1 MISQQAPR
9 GAVPAHLQDW
19 VDRRLVN
26 THVRIVRMMVLGT
39 LLNAC
44 AMLLVLFGEVATA
57 QLTLF
62 AASTALAGFHRL
74 WIADPTGPHRD
85 RVHRQRRDFRWNAWW
100 MGLNLGVPLALWL
113 PHVPPGAQLLL
124 AVCGIAQLAS
134 AAYTMRTLP
143 LSATA
148 WIALQTLGLAVGL
161 AWIGSAPTTIAVLV
175 LIAAAGMLIRMA
187 FISHHLFIARL
198 LADRELATSNWTVQV
213 LLNEYEQTGSD
224 WLYELDREGR
234 LINVTA
240 RFADRAGRAIDALEG
255 QPFAALFGADAIR
268 DTLTGALTSRRPLH
282 GAILALA
289 NPGGTVQRWWSVSGR
304 PSQAAGGGRV
314 AWRGLIS
321 DVTDHRMAERRAQQM
336 AHFDA
341 LTGLPNRTLFDR
353 TLGELVEERGPDEA
367 VALLHLDIDHF
378 KAVNDEF
385 GHPAGDAYLR
395 MFANRLT
402 AALEASGL
410 GGARRMVARLGGDEF
425 AIALVGNDACDHAA
439 RLAGVLVETMAQPYA
454 LDDLDIAGGVSAG
467 LALAPLHADDKQQLF
482 SYADMAL
489 TRAKRDGRGTWEM
502 FEPGMDEA
510 LHERHAL
517 ARDLRHAVS
526 RGELRLFLQPLIDV
540 PSEAKT
546 GYEALLRWQH
556 PERGLV
562 PPDQFIPIAEETGLI
577 VPVGEWVIR
586 TAFEEAARWPG
597 GETISINLSP
607 LQLSSPNLMPL
618 IVHALAE
625 TGIDPARVEFEIT
638 EGVLL
643 NNSEANIALL
653 GKLHDLGVKIALDD
667 FGTGY
672 ASLNYLLTF
681 PFDKIKIDRRFVNEL
696 ETREESRAIVAA
708 VIALANQLGMCTLAE
723 GVEQPEQLAQ
733 LRRDGC
739 RMVQGW
745 LFGKAQPSE
754 HYHPRAALPP
764 AAPAARLPR
773 ARRTAPLPPRA
784 ARRSSGR

>member
-1 MISQQAPR
+1 MVSQRTPR
-9 GAVPAHLQDW
+9 GVIPAHLQDW
-19 VDRRLVN
+19 VDTRLVS
-26 THVRIVRMMVLGT
+26 THLRIVRMMVLGV
-39 LLNAC
+39 LINAC
-44 AMLLVLFGEVATA
+44 AMLLVLFGTVGTP

-74 WIADPTGPHRD
+74 WAADPHLRGKHRA
-85 RVHRQRRDFRWNAWW
+85 RRLRRAFRWNAWW
-100 MGLNLGVPLALWL
+100 MGLNMGVPLALWL

-124 AVCGIAQLAS
+124 AVCGITQIAS

-148 WIALQTLGLAVGL
+148 FIALQALGLAVGL
-161 AWIGSAPTTIAVLV
+161 ARIGNAPAATAVLV
-175 LIAAAGMLIRMA
+175 LIGAAGMLIRMT
-187 FISHHLFIARL
+187 FISQHLFIRRI

-224 WLYELDREGR
+224 WLYELDRNHC
-234 LINVTA
+234 LVNVSP
-240 RFADRAGRAIDALEG
+240 RFAERAGRSVAELEG
-255 QPFAALFGADAIR
+255 QPLAALFTGDAIR
-268 DTLTGALTSRRPLH
+268 DTLDAALATRRPLH

-304 PSQAAGGGRV
+304 PSQAGGGGQV
-314 AWRGLIS
+314 AWRGLMS
-321 DVTDHRMAERRAQQM
+321 DVTDHRMAERRAYQM
-336 AHFDA
+336 AHYDA

-353 TLGELVEERGPDEA
+353 TLGELLDEREA
-367 VALLHLDIDHF
+367 AETVALLHLDIDHF

-385 GHPAGDAYLR
+385 GHPTGDAYLR
-395 MFANRLT
+395 MFATRLGS
-402 AALEASGL
+402 ALEASGL
-410 GGARRMVARLGGDEF
+410 GGARRVMARLGGDEF
-425 AIALVGNDACDHAA
+425 AIAFAGNDACDHAV
-439 RLAGVLVETMAQPYA
+439 RLAQLLVETMAQPFA
-454 LDDLDIAGGVSAG
+454 LIDLDIAGGVSIG
-467 LALAPLHADDKQQLF
+467 LALAPLHAEDRHQLF

-489 TRAKRDGRGTWEM
+489 TRAKRDGRGLWEM

-510 LHERHAL
+510 LHERHAI
-517 ARDLRHAVS
+517 ARELRHAVP
-526 RGELRLFLQPLIDV
+526 RGELRLFLQPLVDV

-562 PPDQFIPIAEETGLI
+562 PPDVFIPIAEETGLI
-577 VPVGEWVIR
+577 VPIGEWVIR
-586 TAFEEAARWPG
+586 TAFSEAATWPG

-607 LQLSSPNLMPL
+607 LQFSSPNLLPL
-618 IVHALAE
+618 IVHALAD

-643 NNSEANIALL
+643 HNSEANIALL
-653 GKLHDLGVKIALDD
+653 RRLHELGVKIALDD

-745 LFGKAQPSE
+745 LFGKALPSE
-754 HYHPRAALPP
+754 HYHPRAAQP
-764 AAPAARLPR
+764 AAPPPARLP
-773 ARRTAPLPPRA
+773 ARRRTDA
-784 ARRSSGR
+784 ARAPYRRAKAS

>member
-1 MISQQAPR
+1 MGKAQF
-9 GAVPAHLQDW
+9 GAIPAELTGW
-19 VDRRLVN
+19 VETRLVN
-26 THVRIVRMMVLGT
+26 AHVRIVRMMALGT
-39 LLNAC
+39 LINAC
-44 AMLLVLFGEVATA
+44 ALLLVLFGDVPRA
-57 QLTLF
+57 QLTFF
-62 AASTALAGFHRL
+62 AASTTLAAFHRL
-74 WIADPTGPHRD
+74 WIAEARGRNRTRASA
-85 RVHRQRRDFRWNAWW
+85 QRRAFRWNAWW
-100 MGLNLGVPLALWL
+100 MGLNMGLPLALWL
-113 PHVPPGAQLLL
+113 PQVPPGAQLLL

-148 WIALQTLGLAVGL
+148 WIALQALGLAVGL
-161 AWIGSAPTTIAVLV
+161 LRIGSAPALTAVLV
-175 LIAAAGMLIRMA
+175 LVAVAGMLIRMA
-187 FISHHLFIARL
+187 FISRHLFIARI

-224 WLYELDREGR
+224 WLYELDSNHR
-234 LINVTA
+234 LINVSP
-240 RFADRAGRAIDALEG
+240 RFAERAGRQLQELEG
-255 QPFAALFGADAIR
+255 QSFSALFGADALR
-268 DTLTGALTSRRPLH
+268 DTLDAALATRRPLH

-304 PSQAAGGGRV
+304 PSLGGGGRRV
-314 AWRGLIS
+314 VWRGMIS

-336 AHFDA
+336 ALYDA
-341 LTGLPNRTLFDR
+341 LTGLPNRTLFDH
-353 TLGELVEERGPDEA
+353 TLGELIAQRDDAEG
-367 VALLHLDIDHF
+367 VALLHLDIDYF

-385 GHPAGDAYLR
+385 GHPTGDAYLR
-395 MFANRLT
+395 RFAARLT
-402 AALEASGL
+402 DALDASGL
-410 GGARRMVARLGGDEF
+410 GGSRRIVARLGGDEF
-425 AIALVGNDACDHAA
+425 AIALIDHDACDHAV
-439 RLAGVLVETMAQPYA
+439 RLAELLVQTMAQPYA
-454 LDDLDIAGGVSAG
+454 LDDVDIAGGVSLG
-467 LALAPLHADDKQQLF
+467 LALAPLHGEDKQQLF

-489 TRAKRDGRGTWEM
+489 TRAKRDGRGRWEM

-586 TAFEEAARWPG
+586 TAFAEAARWPG

-607 LQLSSPNLMPL
+607 LQLSSPNLLPL
-618 IVHALAE
+618 IVHALGE

-754 HYHPRAALPP
+754 HYHPRPAQTAATPP
-764 AAPAARLPR
+764 ARLPR
-773 ARRTAPLPPRA
+773 ARRQAGPAPRG
-784 ARRSSGR
+784 ARRSSAR